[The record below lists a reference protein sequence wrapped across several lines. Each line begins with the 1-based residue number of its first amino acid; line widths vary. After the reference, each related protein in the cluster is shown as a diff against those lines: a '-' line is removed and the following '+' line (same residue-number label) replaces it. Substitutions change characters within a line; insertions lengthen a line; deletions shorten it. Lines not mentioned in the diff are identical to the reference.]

1 MKATIIGIRRA
12 ENKDG
17 NLVTS
22 LFVSIPFEDWEA
34 AGDTT
39 VCLGSKVSSEYIR
52 KDINAKPGDVVELS
66 YKKGF
71 QDKAVLDDVTV
82 LDRAKDA
89 ELNKTK

>member
-17 NLVTS
+17 NIATS
-22 LFVSIPFEDWEA
+22 LFVSLPFEDWES

-39 VCLGSKVSSEYIR
+39 ICLGRKVSSEYLR
-52 KDINAKPGDVVELS
+52 KDINAAPGDIVELS

-71 QDKAVLDDVTV
+71 KDQAVLDEVTV
-82 LDRAKDA
+82 VERAKD
-89 ELNKTK
+89 KTPATK